1 MNISLTISQIE
12 NLKEF
17 IEFEFIGSIRDDED
31 IDNIDYIVDMMD
43 TYKKLKEAL
52 ANSNSAELVHSPY
65 TDTGTSSVTTSE
77 EYYTN
82 GGLQ

>member
-31 IDNIDYIVDMMD
+31 IDNIDYIVNMMD
-43 TYKKLKEAL
+43 AYKKLKEAL
-52 ANSNSAELVHSPY
+52 TNSNSAELVHSPY
-65 TDTGTSSVTTSE
+65 TDIGTSSVTASE

-82 GGLQ
+82 GGSQ

>member
-31 IDNIDYIVDMMD
+31 IDYIVDMMD

-52 ANSNSAELVHSPY
+52 ANSNSSELVHSPY
-65 TDTGTSSVTTSE
+65 TDTGTSSVIASE

-82 GGLQ
+82 GGL

>member
-43 TYKKLKEAL
+43 TYKKLKEVL
-52 ANSNSAELVHSPY
+52 ANSNSARISA
-65 TDTGTSSVTTSE
+65 
-77 EYYTN
+77 
-82 GGLQ
+82 

>member
-52 ANSNSAELVHSPY
+52 ANSNPAELVHSPY
-65 TDTGTSSVTTSE
+65 TDTGTSSVIASE
-77 EYYTN
+77 GYYTN

>member
-52 ANSNSAELVHSPY
+52 VNSNSARISA
-65 TDTGTSSVTTSE
+65 
-77 EYYTN
+77 
-82 GGLQ
+82 

>member
-52 ANSNSAELVHSPY
+52 ANSNPAELVHSPY
-65 TDTGTSSVTTSE
+65 TDAGTSSVIASE
-77 EYYTN
+77 GYYTN

>member
-31 IDNIDYIVDMMD
+31 DYQL
-43 TYKKLKEAL
+43 YE
-52 ANSNSAELVHSPY
+52 
-65 TDTGTSSVTTSE
+65 GR
-77 EYYTN
+77 
-82 GGLQ
+82 

>member
-17 IEFEFIGSIRDDED
+17 IEFEFIGSIRDDEN

-52 ANSNSAELVHSPY
+52 ADSNSVELAHRPY
-65 TDTGTSSVTTSE
+65 TDVGTSSVTTSDG
-77 EYYTN
+77 YYTN

>member
-52 ANSNSAELVHSPY
+52 ANSNSARISA
-65 TDTGTSSVTTSE
+65 
-77 EYYTN
+77 
-82 GGLQ
+82 

>member
-1 MNISLTISQIE
+1 MNISLTTSQIE

-43 TYKKLKEAL
+43 TYKKTERG
-52 ANSNSAELVHSPY
+52 
-65 TDTGTSSVTTSE
+65 TGE
-77 EYYTN
+77 
-82 GGLQ
+82 Q